1 MTRTTDTTA
10 TDAQYGDQS
19 PGRGGSAQADADDGS
34 GSSSPERE
42 AATERSDGVGRRHRE
57 REVVGGEDAGER
69 EVVIGGDTAERE
81 VVVGG
86 DTAEREVVVREGAVE
101 TVPPATGTVGTV
113 RVPAAA
119 SPAEADAIVAAVREH
134 LVATGS
140 ASAAADSPARWVA
153 AGRVRGV
160 VSDPEAVLD
169 DAESDPWIA
178 ASRAHD
184 RR

>member
-19 PGRGGSAQADADDGS
+19 PGRRASAEADADDGS

-57 REVVGGEDAGER
+57 REVVVGE
-69 EVVIGGDTAERE
+69 
-81 VVVGG
+81 

-101 TVPPATGTVGTV
+101 TAPPATGTVGTV

-119 SPAEADAIVAAVREH
+119 SPAEADAIAAAVREH

-140 ASAAADSPARWVA
+140 ASATADSPARWVA

>member
-10 TDAQYGDQS
+10 TDAQHGDQS
-19 PGRGGSAQADADDGS
+19 PGRGASARADADDGS

-42 AATERSDGVGRRHRE
+42 AATERSDGVDRRHHE
-57 REVVGGEDAGER
+57 RS
-69 EVVIGGDTAERE
+69 
-81 VVVGG
+81 VVVGE

-101 TVPPATGTVGTV
+101 TTPSATGTVGTV

-119 SPAEADAIVAAVREH
+119 SPAEADAIAAAVREH

-140 ASAAADSPARWVA
+140 ASATADSPARWVA

-169 DAESDPWIA
+169 DAESDPWMA

>member
-1 MTRTTDTTA
+1 MTRTTNTTP
-10 TDAQYGDQS
+10 TNAQRGDQS
-19 PGRGGSAQADADDGS
+19 PGRGASAQADADDGS
-34 GSSSPERE
+34 GSSSLERE
-42 AATERSDGVGRRHRE
+42 AATGRPDGVGRRHHE
-57 REVVGGEDAGER
+57 RSVVVGEDA
-69 EVVIGGDTAERE
+69 
-81 VVVGG
+81 
-86 DTAEREVVVREGAVE
+86 AEREVVVREGAVE
-101 TVPPATGTVGTV
+101 PAPQPTGTVGTV

-119 SPAEADAIVAAVREH
+119 SPAEADAIAAAVREH

-140 ASAAADSPARWVA
+140 ASATADSPARWVA

-160 VSDPEAVLD
+160 VSNPEAVLD

>member
-19 PGRGGSAQADADDGS
+19 PGRGASAQADADDGS

-42 AATERSDGVGRRHRE
+42 AATGQSDGAGRRHRE
-57 REVVGGEDAGER
+57 RP
-69 EVVIGGDTAERE
+69 

-101 TVPPATGTVGTV
+101 TAPPATGTVGTV

-119 SPAEADAIVAAVREH
+119 SPAEADAIAAAVREH

-140 ASAAADSPARWVA
+140 ASATEDSPARWVA

>member
-19 PGRGGSAQADADDGS
+19 PGRGASAQADADDGS

-42 AATERSDGVGRRHRE
+42 AATERSDGVDRRHRE
-57 REVVGGEDAGER
+57 RS
-69 EVVIGGDTAERE
+69 
-81 VVVGG
+81 VVVGE

-119 SPAEADAIVAAVREH
+119 SPAEADAIAAAVREH

-140 ASAAADSPARWVA
+140 ASATADSPARWVA

>member
-10 TDAQYGDQS
+10 TDAQHGDQS
-19 PGRGGSAQADADDGS
+19 PRRGASAQADADDGS

-42 AATERSDGVGRRHRE
+42 ATTERSDGVGRRHRE
-57 REVVGGEDAGER
+57 RS
-69 EVVIGGDTAERE
+69 VVIGEDT
-81 VVVGG
+81 V
-86 DTAEREVVVREGAVE
+86 EREVVVREGAVK
-101 TVPPATGTVGTV
+101 TAPPATGTVGTV

-119 SPAEADAIVAAVREH
+119 SPAEADAIAAAVREH
-134 LVATGS
+134 LVATGP
-140 ASAAADSPARWVA
+140 ASAADSPARWVA
-153 AGRVRGV
+153 AGRVRGI

>member
-10 TDAQYGDQS
+10 TDAQHGDQS
-19 PGRGGSAQADADDGS
+19 PGRGASAQADADDGS

-57 REVVGGEDAGER
+57 RSVVVGE
-69 EVVIGGDTAERE
+69 DTAERE
-81 VVVGG
+81 VVI
-86 DTAEREVVVREGAVE
+86 REGAVE

-119 SPAEADAIVAAVREH
+119 SPAEADAIAAAVREH
-134 LVATGS
+134 LVATGP
-140 ASAAADSPARWVA
+140 ASAADSPARWVA
-153 AGRVRGV
+153 AGRVRGI

>member
-19 PGRGGSAQADADDGS
+19 PGRGASAQADADDGS
-34 GSSSPERE
+34 GSSPPERE
-42 AATERSDGVGRRHRE
+42 ATTGRSDGVGRRHRE
-57 REVVGGEDAGER
+57 RS
-69 EVVIGGDTAERE
+69 
-81 VVVGG
+81 VVVGE

-101 TVPPATGTVGTV
+101 TAPPATGTVGTV

-119 SPAEADAIVAAVREH
+119 SPAEADAIAAAIEEH
-134 LVATGS
+134 LGAAEA
-140 ASAAADSPARWVA
+140 ASAGGTDRWVA

>member
-10 TDAQYGDQS
+10 TDAQHGDQS
-19 PGRGGSAQADADDGS
+19 PGRGASAQADADDGS

-57 REVVGGEDAGER
+57 REVVGGED
-69 EVVIGGDTAERE
+69 
-81 VVVGG
+81 
-86 DTAEREVVVREGAVE
+86 TAEREVVVREGAVE
-101 TVPPATGTVGTV
+101 TAPPATGTVGTV

-119 SPAEADAIVAAVREH
+119 SPAEADAIAAAVREH

-140 ASAAADSPARWVA
+140 ASAADSPARWVA

-160 VSDPEAVLD
+160 VPDPEVVLD
-169 DAESDPWIA
+169 DAESDPWMA

>member
-19 PGRGGSAQADADDGS
+19 PGRRAAAEADADDGS
-34 GSSSPERE
+34 GSSSLEQE
-42 AATERSDGVGRRHRE
+42 AATGRSDGVGRRHRE
-57 REVVGGEDAGER
+57 RSVVGE
-69 EVVIGGDTAERE
+69 
-81 VVVGG
+81 

-101 TVPPATGTVGTV
+101 TTPPASGTVGTV

-119 SPAEADAIVAAVREH
+119 SPAEADAIAAAVREH
-134 LVATGS
+134 LVVTGP

-153 AGRVRGV
+153 AGRIRGV

>member
-19 PGRGGSAQADADDGS
+19 PGRRASAQADADDGS

-42 AATERSDGVGRRHRE
+42 AATERSDGVGRRHRGWSG
-57 REVVGGEDAGER
+57 GGEDA
-69 EVVIGGDTAERE
+69 AERE

-101 TVPPATGTVGTV
+101 TAPPATGTVGTV

-119 SPAEADAIVAAVREH
+119 SPAEADAIAAAVREH

-140 ASAAADSPARWVA
+140 ASATADSPARWVA

-160 VSDPEAVLD
+160 VSNPEAVLD

>member
-1 MTRTTDTTA
+1 MTRTTDTTP
-10 TDAQYGDQS
+10 TDAQRGDQS
-19 PGRGGSAQADADDGS
+19 PGRGASARADADDGS

-42 AATERSDGVGRRHRE
+42 AATGRSNGVSRRHRE
-57 REVVGGEDAGER
+57 RP
-69 EVVIGGDTAERE
+69 
-81 VVVGG
+81 VVVGE
-86 DTAEREVVVREGAVE
+86 DTAEREVVVRKGAVE
-101 TVPPATGTVGTV
+101 TAPPATGTVGTV

-119 SPAEADAIVAAVREH
+119 SPAEADAIAAAVREH

-140 ASAAADSPARWVA
+140 ASAANSPARWVA

>member
-19 PGRGGSAQADADDGS
+19 PGRGASAQADADDGS

-42 AATERSDGVGRRHRE
+42 AATGRSDGVGRRHRGWSG
-57 REVVGGEDAGER
+57 GGEDA
-69 EVVIGGDTAERE
+69 AERE
-81 VVVGG
+81 VVVGE

-101 TVPPATGTVGTV
+101 TAPPATGTVGTV

-119 SPAEADAIVAAVREH
+119 SPAEADAIAAAVREH

-140 ASAAADSPARWVA
+140 ASATEDSPARWVA

-169 DAESDPWIA
+169 DAESDPWMA

>member
-19 PGRGGSAQADADDGS
+19 SGCGASAEADADDGS

-42 AATERSDGVGRRHRE
+42 AATGRSDGVGRRHRE
-57 REVVGGEDAGER
+57 REVVVGE
-69 EVVIGGDTAERE
+69 
-81 VVVGG
+81 

-101 TVPPATGTVGTV
+101 TAPPATGTVGTV

-119 SPAEADAIVAAVREH
+119 SPAEADAIAAAVREY
-134 LVATGS
+134 LVATGPSS
-140 ASAAADSPARWVA
+140 ATEDSPARWVA
-153 AGRVRGV
+153 AGRVRWV

>member
-19 PGRGGSAQADADDGS
+19 PGRRASAEADADDGS

-42 AATERSDGVGRRHRE
+42 AATERPDGVGRRHHE
-57 REVVGGEDAGER
+57 RSVVVGEDA
-69 EVVIGGDTAERE
+69 
-81 VVVGG
+81 
-86 DTAEREVVVREGAVE
+86 AEREVVVREGAVE
-101 TVPPATGTVGTV
+101 TAPQATGTVGTV

-119 SPAEADAIVAAVREH
+119 SPAEADAIAAAVREH

-140 ASAAADSPARWVA
+140 ASATEDSPARWVA

-169 DAESDPWIA
+169 DAELDPWIA

>member
-19 PGRGGSAQADADDGS
+19 SGCGASAEAAADDGS

-42 AATERSDGVGRRHRE
+42 ATTGRSDGVGRRHRE
-57 REVVGGEDAGER
+57 REVVGGE
-69 EVVIGGDTAERE
+69 DTAERE

-101 TVPPATGTVGTV
+101 TAPPATGTVGTV

-119 SPAEADAIVAAVREH
+119 SPAEADAIAAAVREH

-140 ASAAADSPARWVA
+140 ASATADSPARWVA